1 MVLKKLQKFHMEGY
15 AIFRIVVGLMFVQHG
30 AQKLLG
36 WFGGKAVES
45 LASLMGVAG
54 MIELVGGLAI
64 ALGFFSRLASI
75 GGMAVMIGALAKVH
89 FPQGLIPIMN
99 KGELALLFL
108 ACFIMVAVHGNG
120 KWSLEQALLKK
131 EVF

>member
-99 KGELALLFL
+99 KGGIF
-108 ACFIMVAVHGNG
+108 
-120 KWSLEQALLKK
+120 
-131 EVF
+131 